1 MHPATGWCLEGTQD
15 GLRVFTRQL
24 DSLQQY
30 SNTQVLASSL
40 IVDTSPKVCGFVG
53 VVCVCDGLC
62 VMQHALSLVASVKEL
77 PCWFF
82 GLPSSNCSSPSLV
95 KSLSST
101 SHVIQFTMAAR
112 QPQGLKGMMVSKLRG
127 WTMKYAPFVES
138 LVTAPSKIK
147 TETVER

>member
-1 MHPATGWCLEGTQD
+1 MC
-15 GLRVFTRQL
+15 
-24 DSLQQY
+24 
-30 SNTQVLASSL
+30 
-40 IVDTSPKVCGFVG
+40 I
-53 VVCVCDGLC
+53 CDGLC
-62 VMQHALSLVASVKEL
+62 GVQRALSLVTSVKEL

-101 SHVIQFTMAAR
+101 SHIIQFTMTAR
-112 QPQGLKGMMVSKLRG
+112 RPQGLKDRVVSKLAG